1 MIIFIGLLSCLWIVP
16 DRALATQPTKFYEY
30 SNANGIT
37 VINYHAFGDHQEIA
51 HINTSKAMFREQLMM
66 LKQNGYTVI
75 SESQLVA
82 YLQGHGRIPEKS
94 VFLTI
99 DDGYE
104 SVYSIA
110 YPILKE
116 LGMQATLFVIVKDIE
131 IGSRKGVPMLNWSQ
145 IKEMADSNV
154 INIGNHTYDL
164 HWRGNNNSPKYEA
177 MLLNQTKDGQ
187 LLTNEAR
194 QQLIVEDVLKAKQL
208 IEQHISK
215 QTTSFA
221 YPYGVYDKFAEQAI
235 KQAGYLIDYSTES
248 GLNLFG
254 SGTIHIKRIDSSN
267 RVSALALKKTLDE
280 HQSQAEWQYKNRD
293 IQVEAQV
300 TQADVTMRA
309 WLKSDSQSKTLQA
322 KEARFELYKT
332 VHGERRIQ
340 RNFGDYL
347 VPISGDSY
355 IMKTGEKLADYEAGN
370 YSIKTI
376 IVKQDGS
383 KEVFWVNFSR

>member
-1 MIIFIGLLSCLWIVP
+1 MIP
-16 DRALATQPTKFYEY
+16 HHALATQPTKFYEY
-30 SNANGIT
+30 SNAKGVTI
-37 VINYHAFGDHQEIA
+37 INYHAFGNHQQIA
-51 HINTSKAMFREQLMM
+51 HINTSKARFREQLMM
-66 LKQNGYTVI
+66 LKQSGYTSI
-75 SESQLVA
+75 SESQLKA

-94 VFLTI
+94 VYLTI

-104 SVYSIA
+104 SVYTIA

-154 INIGNHTYDL
+154 MKIGNHTYDL
-164 HWRGNNNSPKYEA
+164 HWRGNNDSPKYEA
-177 MLLNQTKDGQ
+177 VLLNQTKEGQ

-208 IEQHISK
+208 IEQQISK

-221 YPYGVYDKFAEQAI
+221 FPYGAYDRFAEQAI
-235 KQAGYLIDYSTES
+235 KQAGYFIDYSTES
-248 GLNLFG
+248 GTNLFG
-254 SGTIHIKRIDSSN
+254 SGTVHIKRIDSSN
-267 RVSALALKKTLDE
+267 RVSALALKKIVEE
-280 HQSQAEWQYKNRD
+280 HQAHATQLYKNRD
-293 IQVEAQV
+293 IQVDAQV
-300 TQADVTMRA
+300 TQEEVTMKA
-309 WLKSDSQSKTLQA
+309 WLKSDRKSKTLQA
-322 KEARFELYKT
+322 KETRFELYKT
-332 VHGERRIQ
+332 VNGVRQIQ
-340 RNFGDYL
+340 RNFGAYC

-355 IMKTGEKLADYEAGN
+355 IMKTGEKLAEYEAGS

-376 IVKQDGS
+376 IVKRDGS